1 MTSSAGLLG
10 ATVPDLDKLQQHP
23 YVVSVHRQG
32 DDQFLCSG
40 ALVSDKVVL
49 TAAACLDKST
59 HVMIRTLGGQL
70 ASSEKWETL
79 NLPPEQQVKLAAVTL
94 QQRVPGPHLEVG
106 SATCGEDPH
115 NLTQGPLTF
124 VSFGGGGD
132 GMGSVLTAKASVG
145 SYPCGGAAM
154 LPVKESEEHEFAC
167 VTLDAPHACAGGLG
181 GLIISSSGGTQVA
194 VGVAT
199 SVTCSSKDP
208 SARWFLSA
216 AFALVQPELEGINRA
231 VVASRGG
238 DAELLLSVVGQQ
250 LRQEEESAEGP
261 FRNPQG
267 AAMALGRLIVADTGN
282 DALRSVNLETGDTE
296 TLLQFEGFRPRG
308 VAAVGSSVYVT
319 GNHLAAMVD
328 ASTGARYLVASSPG
342 SPQGTTDGPL
352 LSARFSYPRGIAV
365 LDSGMIFVADTGSGS
380 VRIINPHDAAM
391 VMGQSPRT
399 VRTLRGPELRLQRPY
414 GLLPF
419 QGDKLLVSDKHRIS
433 VLRPDGSGSYVATVL
448 AGSTSPGSNDG
459 GGQWALFSSPSSMV
473 LNGTELLVSDRD
485 NSAVRSIDA
494 ATGRVRTIYDGRAAS
509 GESAP
514 LKHPEG
520 LVLSADGSALYVV
533 SSGTKRVIKLPA
545 ELLRRTAACRKKALA
560 AHTGAGQLA
569 AYSAYWLG

>member
-1 MTSSAGLLG
+1 M
-10 ATVPDLDKLQQHP
+10 
-23 YVVSVHRQG
+23 SVHRQG

-59 HVMIRTLGGQL
+59 HVMIRTLGGQSVL
-70 ASSEKWETL
+70 SETWETL
-79 NLPPEQQVKLAAVTL
+79 DLPPEQQVKLAAVTL
-94 QQRVPGPHLEVG
+94 QQQVPGPHLEVS
-106 SATCGEDPH
+106 SATCGDDPH
-115 NLTQGPLTF
+115 NLTQGPLTV

-132 GMGSVLTAKASVG
+132 RTGSVLTAKASVG
-145 SYPCGGAAM
+145 SYPCGRAAM

-199 SVTCSSKDP
+199 SVTCSSEDP

-238 DAELLLSVVGQQ
+238 DAEMLLSVVGQQ
-250 LRQEEESAEGP
+250 LRQEEEPAEGP

-296 TLLQFEGFRPRG
+296 TLLQFYDGFRPRG
-308 VAAVGSSVYVT
+308 VAAVGSIVYVT
-319 GNHLAAMVD
+319 GNHLVVMVD
-328 ASTGARYLVASSPG
+328 ASTGAPSLVASSPG
-342 SPQGTTDGPL
+342 FPQGTTDGPL
-352 LSARFSYPRGIAV
+352 LSARFTYPRGIAV
-365 LDSGMIFVADTGSGS
+365 LDSGMIFVADTGSGN
-380 VRIINPHDAAM
+380 VRIINPHSDAM
-391 VMGQSPRT
+391 MMGQSPWT
-399 VRTLRGPELRLQRPY
+399 VGTLRGPKLRLQRPY

-419 QGDKLLVSDKHRIS
+419 QGDKLLLSDKHRIS

-459 GGQWALFSSPSSMV
+459 GGKWALFSSPASMV

-485 NSAVRSIDA
+485 NSAVRSIDT
-494 ATGRVRTIYDGRAAS
+494 ATGRVRTMYDGRAAS
-509 GESAP
+509 GDSAP

-520 LVLSADGSALYVV
+520 PGPQRRRLRSLRGVLGHQEGHQAPGRAPPQNCRLQEEGPCCAYRGGATRGILCLLVGLIDDENRIQRLLSV
-533 SSGTKRVIKLPA
+533 A
-545 ELLRRTAACRKKALA
+545 EML
-560 AHTGAGQLA
+560 
-569 AYSAYWLG
+569 